1 LRGEIYLH
9 NLALL
14 PLNKTSGPLGVARL
28 ISRSCTEIL
37 MLRQWELPKLIG
49 IGFSCP
55 PKAGDRETNADASK
69 KRKE

>member
-1 LRGEIYLH
+1 
-9 NLALL
+9 
-14 PLNKTSGPLGVARL
+14 
-28 ISRSCTEIL
+28 